1 MSVSA
6 FFTLQ
11 REAGFADAA
20 VIPPARPG
28 TSLQLIPCSGSRQGT
43 GSTAVPEA
51 VVSCVLQGPRSYQG
65 LVVPCPCPVP

>member
-11 REAGFADAA
+11 REASFEDAA

-43 GSTAVPEA
+43 GGAAVPEA
-51 VVSCVLQGPRSYQG
+51 VASRVRQGPRSYQG
-65 LVVPCPCPVP
+65 LAVLCPCLVL